1 MQLQTDALPPIESYA
16 QDEITAEVMK
26 HVRNDSLA
34 KDSAGEFSVQVH
46 QYLNRALTFADTKA
60 FALVGANLTI
70 ATLLLS
76 NQSSYFWILVFN
88 AVAVVTFGS
97 AALIGVLAIYP
108 RLDKKSGSPIFWE
121 GIVSRATI
129 DAYVQEVMQLDQSQ
143 IEQAYAAQNYHLSEI
158 LCTKYRAIQRCARL
172 FTIGIIFACVYVVL
186 GTITVG

>member
-1 MQLQTDALPPIESYA
+1 M
-16 QDEITAEVMK
+16 
-26 HVRNDSLA
+26 
-34 KDSAGEFSVQVH
+34 
-46 QYLNRALTFADTKA
+46 
-60 FALVGANLTI
+60 
-70 ATLLLS
+70 
-76 NQSSYFWILVFN
+76 FN

-97 AALIGVLAIYP
+97 AALIGVWAIYP

-129 DAYVQEVMQLDQSQ
+129 GAYVQEVMQLDQSQ